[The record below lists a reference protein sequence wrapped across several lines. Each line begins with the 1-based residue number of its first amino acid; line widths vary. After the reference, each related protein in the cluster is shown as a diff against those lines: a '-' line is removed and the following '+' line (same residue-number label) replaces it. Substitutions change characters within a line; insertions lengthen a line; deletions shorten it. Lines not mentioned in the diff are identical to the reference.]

1 MENEGGYGIMGF
13 LLIGLFLVLMLLGM
27 PIAFVI
33 GIVALLGIFGMPYTP
48 EAAVPMKMVNGL
60 DSFVLLAV
68 PLFILA
74 ANLMNSGKIS
84 EKLIDLALAI
94 VGPIR
99 GGLAHANI
107 LVSMMFA
114 GVSGASQAD
123 AAGVGKILIP
133 SMKKQGYDTE
143 TAVGVTAASSTVG
156 VIIPPSIPMIIFAGL
171 TNVSIGALFLGGII
185 PGILI
190 GLGMMLFVYVIAIK
204 RNFPKAARPE
214 LTKVGKRFI
223 ESVPALLTPIIII
236 GGIVFG
242 FFTATEAAAVA
253 SLYTFLIS
261 MFVYKTLKLKDLPK
275 ILMDTLALSSL
286 SLFALAA
293 ASALGELMSY
303 YQLGTIAQEFFSDH
317 IGSEW
322 LFIFILIVFF
332 LFVGTFMDAIPAM
345 ILFVPIILPTAL
357 EFGIDPIHLGL
368 IVVITL
374 AIGLATPPY
383 GLVLLLS
390 AKIGELSV
398 ERSFIAVIPY
408 LFIIVVVLLII
419 AFLPEVTFFI
429 PNLFS

>member
-1 MENEGGYGIMGF
+1 MIAI
-13 LLIGLFLVLMLLGM
+13 LLIGLFLILMFIGV

-33 GIVALLGIFGMPYTP
+33 GIVALLGILNVPYIP
-48 EAAVPMKMVNGL
+48 EVTVPVKMLNGI

-84 EKLIDLALAI
+84 QKLIDLALTI

-107 LVSMMFA
+107 LVSMIFA
-114 GVSGASQAD
+114 GVSGAAQAD
-123 AAGVGKILIP
+123 TAGVGKILIP
-133 SMKKQGYDTE
+133 NMKKKGYDTE

-171 TNVSIGALFLGGII
+171 TNASVGALFLGGIV

-190 GLGMMLFVYVIAIK
+190 GLGMMAFVYFMAIK
-204 RNFPKAARPE
+204 KGYPRYERATIKKFFKLVLE
-214 LTKVGKRFI
+214 TL
-223 ESVPALLTPIIII
+223 PALFTPIIII
-236 GGIVFG
+236 GGIISG

-253 SLYTFLIS
+253 SLYTLLIS
-261 MFVYKTLKLKDLPK
+261 MFVYKTIKVKDLPK
-275 ILMDTLALSSL
+275 ILTDTLALSSL

-303 YQLGTIAQEFFSDH
+303 YQLSALAQDFFINSIGTK
-317 IGSEW
+317 W
-322 LFIFILIVFF
+322 LFIIIIIAFF

-345 ILFVPIILPTAL
+345 ILFVPVILPAATH
-357 EFGIDPIHLGL
+357 FGIDPIHLGI

-374 AIGLATPPY
+374 AIGLITPPY
-383 GLVLLLS
+383 GLCLLLS
-390 AKIGELSV
+390 AKIGELSI
-398 ERSFIAVIPY
+398 ERSLVAVLPY
-408 LFIIVVVLLII
+408 ILIVLIVLLFV
-419 AFLPEVTFFI
+419 AFFPEVAFYLPKLI
-429 PNLFS
+429 NPQLF

>member
-1 MENEGGYGIMGF
+1 MGL
-13 LLIGLFLVLMLLGM
+13 LLIGLFIVLMLIGV

-33 GIVALLGIFGMPYTP
+33 GIVALIGIFSIPYTP
-48 EAAVPMKMVNGL
+48 EATVPMSFVNGL

-84 EKLIDLALAI
+84 VKLIDLAMAI

-99 GGLAHANI
+99 GGLAHTNV

-123 AAGVGKILIP
+123 TAGVGKILIP
-133 SMKKQGYDTE
+133 NMVKQGYDKE

-156 VIIPPSIPMIIFAGL
+156 VVIPPSIPMIIFAGL
-171 TNVSIGALFLGGII
+171 TNASIGALFLGGIV

-190 GLGMMLFVYVIAIK
+190 GLGMMIFIYILAVK
-204 RNFPKAARPE
+204 RNYPRTARTE
-214 LTKVGKRFI
+214 FSKFLKLLMETI
-223 ESVPALLTPIIII
+223 PALLTVVIII
-236 GGIVFG
+236 GGIISG

-253 SLYTFLIS
+253 SLYTLLIS
-261 MFVYKTLKLKDLPK
+261 MFYYKTLKLEDLPK
-275 ILMDTLALSSL
+275 ILVDTLALSSL

-303 YQLGTIAQEFFSDH
+303 YQLGAMAQEFFTNNV
-317 IGSEW
+317 GAEW
-322 LFIFILIVFF
+322 LFILIIIAFF

-357 EFGIDPIHLGL
+357 EFGIEPVHLGL

-374 AIGLATPPY
+374 AIGLVTPPY
-383 GLVLLLS
+383 GLCLLLA
-390 AKIGELSV
+390 AKIGNLSI
-398 ERSFIAVIPY
+398 ERSFVTVIPY
-408 LFIIVVVLLII
+408 IAIILIVLLFIAFFPDI
-419 AFLPEVTFFI
+419 AFYLPKMI
-429 PNLFS
+429 NPSLF